1 MFNFTYMAKSK
12 YLWEMKTDNELK
24 LWPKTSSEHYLSAST
39 LPKHLVSKK
48 LSEKITAPESL
59 PFDMLRS
66 EGILNTAI
74 TEHKGK
80 YYQSRDNE
88 DFHFVIFTLDGECH
102 LKINKRNIKLNKYTY
117 FAAPAGTSYELKAQ
131 KYWKCIWFHI
141 ENSKRW
147 KNVFGSYATSGESRF
162 ASDIEQTAIKY
173 RDEAYK
179 PYRNMRLLEILSELL
194 SFYVREE
201 FMPQN
206 MPTSSESIETLL
218 LKIKTGTIKN
228 ITTQQAATI
237 CGKRKIDIDNFCKSK
252 FSKPFAKLRNDLQ
265 MKLARKLLCDLSLNL
280 TAIAQQTGFATPFSF
295 SKAFKKYHG
304 ISPKDFKTKNT
315 V

>member
-1 MFNFTYMAKSK
+1 MAKSK
-12 YLWEMKTDNELK
+12 YLWETKTNNELK

-59 PFDMLRS
+59 PFDMLRT

-88 DFHFVIFTLDGECH
+88 DFHFVIFTLDGECS
-102 LKINKRNIKLNKYTY
+102 LKINKENIKLCKNT
-117 FAAPAGTSYELKAQ
+117 FFVSPAGTSYELKAQ

-147 KNVFGSYATSGESRF
+147 KNVFGPYTTSGESRF
-162 ASDIEQTAIKY
+162 ASDIEYTAMKY

-194 SFYVREE
+194 AFYVREE

-206 MPTSSESIETLL
+206 MPSAQESIETLL
-218 LKIKTGTIKN
+218 LKIKTGSIKS
-228 ITTQQAATI
+228 ITTQQASTL
-237 CGKRKIDIDNFCKSK
+237 CGKKKQELDNYCKNK
-252 FSKPFAKLRNDLQ
+252 FSKPFAQLRTDLQ
-265 MKLARKLLCDLSLNL
+265 MKLARKLLCNSSLNL
-280 TAIAQQTGFATPFSF
+280 TAIAQQTGFATSFSF

-304 ISPKDFKTKNT
+304 ISPKDFKNNNTK
-315 V
+315 